1 MVQGDRCYVGYR
13 VFAHETVFQT
23 KKLGKQKRNGR
34 RYDEKK
40 TLHNTE
46 TRIKSNSQYHFP
58 CHDIGNSFACKHAA
72 TKVSRYSLLIRN
84 KVASCIHPAIHPCA
98 THARRNINT
107 GQHKIEKFTPLIS
120 SESSSSS
127 DSSESDSE
135 KFTGVYWSLC
145 GQ

>member
-1 MVQGDRCYVGYR
+1 MGYR
-13 VFAHETVFQT
+13 VFANETVFQT

-46 TRIKSNSQYHFP
+46 TRIKSKSQYHFP
-58 CHDIGNSFACKHAA
+58 CQAVCNTFACKHAA

-107 GQHKIEKFTPLIS
+107 GQRKKTEFLSLRILRVNPSHP
-120 SESSSSS
+120 S
-127 DSSESDSE
+127 DLRDSDSE
-135 KFTGVYWSLC
+135 NPSACEREYSSNR
-145 GQ
+145 